1 MTEEKSIRRFWT
13 IPNVL
18 TLVRLVLVGVMVYFA
33 VFRRNSIVALEVYLV
48 AFATDIVDGW
58 IARTFHQISDVGKVL
73 DPIVDKA
80 MTVAALASLAIMGNL
95 SNVVLIIVVAVK
107 EALMIAGGIFV
118 FLKVDKVVQAN
129 AFGKFSAGC
138 YFLAIVM
145 LFLHEVMK
153 PWDMWFMVAAVAMN
167 LVSFVQ
173 YGYLNIYR
181 ELKNRKASVV

>member
-1 MTEEKSIRRFWT
+1 MTQQKNAHRFWT

-18 TLVRLVLVGVMVYFA
+18 TLVRFVLIGVMVYLA
-33 VFRRNSIVALEVYLV
+33 VVRRNSIAALEVYLV

-58 IARTFHQISDVGKVL
+58 IARTFHQVSDVGKVM
-73 DPIVDKA
+73 DPIADKA
-80 MTVAALASLAIMGNL
+80 MTLGALTSLAIMGNL
-95 SNVVLIIVVAVK
+95 SNVALIVVVAVK
-107 EALMIAGGIFV
+107 EVLMIAGGIFV

-145 LFLHEVMK
+145 LFLHQVMK

-167 LVSFVQ
+167 LVSMVQ

-181 ELKNRKASVV
+181 ELKNRKASV